1 MSDSKWKTALWNL
14 TDTLLFRRITARVAL
29 SAGLIGLAAQAAP
42 GDVIRV
48 PVSPALEPE
57 ATVRKFKGRYVLKRV
72 ANTMTVHLAGHRS
85 HSSHS
90 SHASHSSHS
99 SSSHYS
105 GAHSSHF
112 SSSAPPPSP
121 SPIPSPQPALPRSVA
136 PQSVPERSKPLPIFR
151 EDFSGSDAVAA
162 RWRIGVLA
170 TAPETFDP
178 KIAIEQHRGLLT
190 ITPAAQTVGLHFSG
204 YVSTQSFDLNG
215 VSIAVQIREAA
226 RGTST
231 IFAAAV
237 DAANWAGFRIEG
249 GQLVIESHNKG
260 RVAAKRIPYD
270 AAQHRFLRLRTSNV
284 APVIVWETSADG
296 RSWNPEYVETTD
308 LDRSALRIVLSA
320 GTTKRSAAGPASF
333 GSVVVEGK
341 P

>member
-1 MSDSKWKTALWNL
+1 MSDWKWKNALWNL

-29 SAGLIGLAAQAAP
+29 SAGLLGLAAQSAP

-57 ATVRKFKGRYVLKRV
+57 AAVRKFKGRYVLKRV

-121 SPIPSPQPALPRSVA
+121 SPLPQPALPRSVA
-136 PQSVPERSKPLPIFR
+136 PQSVPERSKPAPIFT
-151 EDFSGSDAVAA
+151 EDFGGGEAVAA

-178 KIAIEQHRGLLT
+178 KVAIEQHRGFLT
-190 ITPAAQTVGLHFSG
+190 VTPLAHTGGLHFSG
-204 YVSTQSFDLNG
+204 YVSTQSFDLN
-215 VSIAVQIREAA
+215 VASIAAQVREIA
-226 RGTST
+226 RGGTT

-237 DAANWAGFRIEG
+237 DAANWVGFRIEG
-249 GQLVIESHNKG
+249 GQLVIESHTRG
-260 RVAAKRIPYD
+260 RVAAKRIAYD
-270 AAQHRFLRLRTSNV
+270 ATQQRFLRLRSSNV
-284 APVIVWETSADG
+284 APVVVWETSADG
-296 RSWNPEYVETTD
+296 RNWNAEYVETTG
-308 LDRSALRIVLSA
+308 LDRRSLRIALSA
-320 GTTKRSAAGPASF
+320 GTTKSSAAGPASF
-333 GSVVVEGK
+333 DGVIVEAK